1 MDVISFITKLVVEH
15 PTVAPLIIVT
25 FFWWRENGERKELQK
40 INFELQGKLL
50 DALHDA
56 KTIMSQGNALL
67 QFLMNSNGRRR

>member
-25 FFWWRENGERKELQK
+25 FFWWRENAERRDLQK
-40 INFELQGKLL
+40 VNFELQGKLL
-50 DALHDA
+50 NALHDA

-67 QFLMNSNGRRR
+67 QFLSNSGRRR